1 MLSDL
6 THIPRIM
13 RRQGW
18 LNGARLLEIWFSRP
32 RAVAPSYSAPDTTT
46 IRMDSWALTFPR
58 ARQVYDQLVRDRI
71 WSNTPARQVIA
82 RMLRHKGL
90 LANAVRSFGQLT
102 DPVPQ
107 QDVDYINFRAAGGYT
122 NFDDMTAALGNFTFR
137 VVVAG
142 TVGPAAGPQGSP
154 GGAGYRSQ
162 KSASTSATH
171 LILRAISIWAAGA
184 TIRTGSHRLCPPNQA
199 ASSGLRLGRPYSA
212 PSVTGTSVN
221 GEAGQGAA
229 ETSLSFPI

>member
-90 LANAVRSFGQLT
+90 LVNAVRSFGQLT

-107 QDVDYINFRAAGGYT
+107 QDVDYINFRAAGG
-122 NFDDMTAALGNFTFR
+122 
-137 VVVAG
+137 
-142 TVGPAAGPQGSP
+142 
-154 GGAGYRSQ
+154 
-162 KSASTSATH
+162 
-171 LILRAISIWAAGA
+171 
-184 TIRTGSHRLCPPNQA
+184 
-199 ASSGLRLGRPYSA
+199 
-212 PSVTGTSVN
+212 
-221 GEAGQGAA
+221 
-229 ETSLSFPI
+229 